1 VRERNKKVRAEGW
14 GDEELVE
21 AFVAIDDRAL
31 LQERGG
37 DRLHGHF
44 VMTHPYVP
52 PIPASPLFM
61 AHALL
66 ANLTASES
74 GPRVSWTG
82 HSRVALEHPPTS
94 QRYV

>member
-1 VRERNKKVRAEGW
+1 MTHTTQRQFLTRLEVVWGGRRAGQVRERNKKVRAEGW

-44 VMTHPYVP
+44 VMTHPYVLP
-52 PIPASPLFM
+52 PLF
-61 AHALL
+61 HPGCTRSL
-66 ANLTASES
+66 AKLTVGARR
-74 GPRVSWTG
+74 G
-82 HSRVALEHPPTS
+82 
-94 QRYV
+94 

>member
-1 VRERNKKVRAEGW
+1 MRERNKKVRAEGW

-52 PIPASPLFM
+52 PLLFSWRM
-61 AHALL
+61 H
-66 ANLTASES
+66 SWPIS
-74 GPRVSWTG
+74 QRVSRG
-82 HSRVALEHPPTS
+82 RE
-94 QRYV
+94 